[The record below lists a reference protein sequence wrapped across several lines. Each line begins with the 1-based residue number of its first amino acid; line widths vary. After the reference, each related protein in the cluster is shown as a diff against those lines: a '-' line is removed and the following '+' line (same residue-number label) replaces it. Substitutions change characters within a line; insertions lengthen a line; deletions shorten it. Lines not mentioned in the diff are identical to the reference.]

1 MATQKKLLQPF
12 STKIK
17 NQLQKINKKIASL
30 TNEQRYWFVLILIVI
45 LGASV
50 RFYQL
55 AELPMGYNFD
65 EAGMGYDAWCL
76 ANWRVS
82 RNMMHFPVYLLNAGG
97 GQSVLYAYSTA
108 GLISIFGMSKFILR
122 TTAVIFGLSTIIFG
136 SLITK
141 EALGKKA
148 GLLTGLIIAIS
159 PYFIMMSRLGFDC
172 NLFLGAATLA
182 LYFTI
187 IAIKKQK
194 YRYWILT
201 GMAWGITL
209 YSYVLS
215 FIAVPIFIILLII
228 YLLTIK
234 KINWRQI
241 IVFGI
246 SILILAW
253 PLILLITINYF
264 DLPPM
269 YGRFFYIPKL
279 MIWRADELAS
289 VSIDFWQRLCQ
300 LPHQLFTLTHGDV
313 EGFIPNHGSLYWF
326 APPLIMA
333 GFFLTFWQGCKNW
346 WRKRFSVTT
355 IIVLWAISQ
364 LALAFSINSII
375 HYRLNA
381 IYFALVYFL
390 VFFLFWL
397 AKYIK
402 KWWHKQGLTI
412 YWTVIIMLYLCFFS
426 WFCHDYF
433 VITPQ
438 NGFPIAHFGDTF
450 EQPLAAL
457 DDWLQT
463 KNYTLTDQ
471 QIYLDEKYIFYYL
484 TALIPPQE
492 TNLVNDQM
500 REVNYQN
507 FHFEWLPDN
516 NSPSHF
522 APAEIN
528 TTDIFVIQNRNEK
541 YIQKLTNKGFI
552 PIYQN
557 ARYTVYLNETGFQTE
572 ELKETSD

>member
-1 MATQKKLLQPF
+1 MPTA
-12 STKIK
+12 TKIFQQLK
-17 NQLQKINKKIASL
+17 NKSQNYCQKVYKKISQL
-30 TNEQRYWFVLILIVI
+30 NNEQRYWIILILIVI

-97 GQSVLYAYSTA
+97 GQSVLYAYLTA

-122 TTAVIFGLSTIIFG
+122 TTAVIFGLITIIFG

-148 GLLTGLIIAIS
+148 GLLAGLIIAIS

-172 NLFLGAATLA
+172 NLFLGASTLA
-182 LYFTI
+182 LYLTI
-187 IAIKKQK
+187 MAIKKQK
-194 YRYWILT
+194 YRFWIFA
-201 GMAWGITL
+201 GFAWSVTL
-209 YSYVLS
+209 YSYILS
-215 FIAVPIFIILLII
+215 YIAIPIFIILLVI

-241 IVFGI
+241 FVFGI
-246 SILILAW
+246 SILVLAW
-253 PLILLITINYF
+253 PLILLIIVNYF
-264 DLPPM
+264 DLLPM
-269 YGRFFYIPKL
+269 YSRFFYIPKL
-279 MIWRADELAS
+279 TIWRGSELAS
-289 VSIDFWQRLCQ
+289 PQISSWFNLIKN
-300 LPHQLFTLTHGDV
+300 LPHQLFTLTNGDV
-313 EGFIPNHGSLYWF
+313 EGFIPNHGSFYWF
-326 APPLIMA
+326 APSLIII
-333 GFFLTFWQGCKNW
+333 GFFLTFWQGLKNW
-346 WRKRFSVTT
+346 GQKRFSITT
-355 IIVLWAISQ
+355 IIILWTIGQ
-364 LALAFSINSII
+364 LVLAFSIDSVI

-412 YWTVIIMLYLCFFS
+412 YWTAIIMLYFCFFS

-433 VITPQ
+433 VLTPQ

-457 DDWLQT
+457 DNWL
-463 KNYTLTDQ
+463 KNQGYTLTNQ

-492 TNLVNDQM
+492 TGLVNDQM

-516 NSPSHF
+516 NSPSYF
-522 APAEIN
+522 APAEIKN
-528 TTDIFVIQNRNEK
+528 SDIFIIQNKNDK
-541 YIQKLTNKGFI
+541 YIQKLTSKDFI

-557 ARYTVYLNETGFQTE
+557 ARYTVYLNEVGFQTE
-572 ELKETSD
+572 EKLID